1 MIRQDNEV
9 NELMKYSKLQR
20 ILALIGAILL
30 VSLYLITFIAAL
42 TASPSSNGF
51 FMASL
56 FSTVAIPGLLYAMNL
71 VYQVLSKKKSSAG
84 PDKETNPD
92 EERK

>member
-1 MIRQDNEV
+1 
-9 NELMKYSKLQR
+9 MKHTQLQR
-20 ILALIGAILL
+20 ILALAGVVLL
-30 VSLYLITFIAAL
+30 VSLYILTFIAAL

-56 FSTVAIPGLLYAMNL
+56 FSTVAVPGLLYAMNL
-71 VYQVLSKKKSSAG
+71 VYQMLSKKQSLPEPENESA
-84 PDKETNPD
+84 PD